1 MLTDASVIKFD
12 SAYFGFNLVLK
23 SVSKYLYCD
32 DPRLRWVHVPGD
44 FEEVHAI
51 IEEQRNTTH
60 KCPLAKVVEVA
71 LPNNMG
77 SNLAKYKPKS
87 NPWQFPEEVL
97 AILPDFEEKIK
108 CLIFRQIFSC
118 IAERLDLSTATFW
131 RAFQGLWKEVIQEW
145 DALCAKMIDGSITLA
160 SAEKVFSLFKAE
172 EGSYNFTEVEADM
185 LKMSASTGGAVDWV
199 DKRIKQFSC
208 YMDIKKYVAAATAL
222 LDVKDAFAIQGN
234 FDDIEKICSLVRKK
248 LFWVKRPSVSV

>member
-1 MLTDASVIKFD
+1 MELL
-12 SAYFGFNLVLK
+12 YFGLNLTFK
-23 SVSKYLYCD
+23 GPSKFLCCD
-32 DPRLRWVHVPGD
+32 DLYLHWVYVPGD

-51 IEEQRNTTH
+51 IVEQRDTIR

-71 LPNNMG
+71 LPHSVG

-108 CLIFRQIFSC
+108 CLIFRQIFSR
-118 IAERLDLSTATFW
+118 IAERLDLSTVTFW
-131 RAFQGLWKEVIQEW
+131 RAFQGLWKDVIQEW
-145 DALCAKMIDGSITLA
+145 DVLCTKLIDGSITLA

-172 EGSYNFTEVEADM
+172 EGWYNFTEMEADM
-185 LKMSASTGGAVDWV
+185 LKMSASTGGAIDWV
-199 DKRIKQFSC
+199 DERIKQFSC

-222 LDVKDAFAIQGN
+222 LAVKDAFAIRGN
-234 FDDIEKICSLVRKK
+234 FDDIEKICCLVRKK
-248 LFWVKRPSVSV
+248 LFWVKRPAMSV

>member
-1 MLTDASVIKFD
+1 MK
-12 SAYFGFNLVLK
+12 G
-23 SVSKYLYCD
+23 VSKYLCCD
-32 DPRLRWVHVPGD
+32 DPRLCWVHVPDD

-51 IEEQRNTTH
+51 IEEHRDTTH

-71 LPNNMG
+71 LPNNVG

-87 NPWQFPEEVL
+87 NPWQFPEEAL

-108 CLIFRQIFSC
+108 CLIFRQIFSHM
-118 IAERLDLSTATFW
+118 AERLDLSTATFW
-131 RAFQGLWKEVIQEW
+131 RAFQGLWKDVIQEW

-172 EGSYNFTEVEADM
+172 EGSYNFTEIEVDM
-185 LKMSASTGGAVDWV
+185 LKMSASTSGASDWV
-199 DKRIKQFSC
+199 DERIRQFSC
-208 YMDIKKYVAAATAL
+208 YMTIKKYVAAATAL
-222 LDVKDAFAIQGN
+222 LAVKDAFAIQGN

-248 LFWVKRPSVSV
+248 LFWVKRPAMSV